1 MVAIPLRRV
10 WIDLCAGKVP
20 RQRLDL
26 ALILRELEVHR
37 R

>member
-1 MVAIPLRRV
+1 V
-10 WIDLCAGKVP
+10 WVDLCTGKVP

-37 R
+37 SER

>member
-1 MVAIPLRRV
+1 V